1 MPGSALHRFEL
12 SGKRYVIDPETCFCF
27 ECDAISWDVLDY
39 YPHTPIN
46 RILHLL
52 DGKHARKELE
62 EVIGELEW
70 LRATKSIL
78 PAPQHEELAKQY
90 DLERGVNHFTIFLP
104 ENAVKPP
111 IPAKRSWFGAV
122 PSAAGR
128 RTAGQEE
135 GSAALEAADLFLARS
150 GAQQD
155 LQFELRTRRVI
166 PDVEGIA
173 RTCTRVL
180 KKAALAGKRLTVVWH
195 VEEAPLSR
203 GPEAFD
209 GHALGLKLELR
220 DGAEVER
227 HVRAFADMKPARLGA
242 LLKRLPSGG
251 AHAAGRVVLAPG
263 HSTFAGAVEELDKA
277 GFRAIEIDVDG
288 AFVRHPALDPSA
300 MMSGLREVAVYYA
313 QRLLKQRYFRLDPIA
328 GIFWRIY
335 NGTPL
340 RRSDPAG
347 VNELAIDAEGGIY
360 ASRYL
365 VGRSEFRAGSV
376 VDGTLD
382 EAALRHFEDVGVL
395 TTPVCIRC
403 WARHLCG
410 GGTAAVHQALSGS
423 FRQPHEPWC
432 DAQRAWLASAVSA
445 FSLLSS
451 EGVNFTRVYG
461 NLESSDKPS
470 LFTMVRAA
478 FQMNIGLRPIGEADA
493 ALLTAWENWN
503 EAAYFLCNE
512 SGLFLATKYDREMDS
527 LHPRGYE
534 QEFMLVRKSG
544 EPFGLLKIRPEL
556 LPGAA
561 LVWVYM
567 RRSSDYASE
576 TVRKSFRFLLRELG
590 GQQSLRRL
598 SIPVSMKEKDLAD
611 FLAAIGFQEEGVL
624 RDALYLHGAYHPV
637 RRFGIALDAS

>member
-52 DGKHARKELE
+52 EGKHVRKELE

-90 DLERGVNHFTIFLP
+90 DLERGVNRLTVFLP
-104 ENAVKPP
+104 KDDTEPA
-111 IPAKRSWFGAV
+111 IPAKRSWFGAASR
-122 PSAAGR
+122 PAAGR
-128 RTAGQEE
+128 AEE
-135 GSAALEAADLFLARS
+135 SVGRDAVNFLLARS
-150 GAQQD
+150 GAQAD
-155 LQFELRTRRVI
+155 LYLEFRMRHAISDEKGL
-166 PDVEGIA
+166 A
-173 RTCTRVL
+173 RLVTQAFQ
-180 KKAALAGKRLTVVWH
+180 KAALAGKRLTVALH
-195 VEEAPLSR
+195 IEEAPLSR
-203 GPEAFD
+203 GSQALE
-209 GHALGLKLELR
+209 GHTLGVKLELR
-220 DGAEVER
+220 ANAEVER
-227 HVRAFADMKPARLGA
+227 HVHAFLSTKPTKLGG
-242 LLKRLPSGG
+242 LLKLLPSGDSE
-251 AHAAGRVVLAPG
+251 AIGRVVLKPRHAA
-263 HSTFAGAVEELDKA
+263 FAGAVEELDKT

-288 AFVRHPALDPSA
+288 AFVSHPDADPSA
-300 MMSGLREVAVYYA
+300 MMSGLQDVAVYYA
-313 QRLLKQRYFRLDPIA
+313 QRLLKQHYFRVDPIA
-328 GIFWRIY
+328 PVFWRIY

-365 VGRSEFRAGSV
+365 VGRPEFRAGSV
-376 VDGTLD
+376 AEGTLD
-382 EAALRHFEDVGVL
+382 EAALRRFEDVGVL
-395 TTPVCIRC
+395 TTPVCMRC

-410 GGTAAVHQALSGS
+410 GGIAAVHQALSGS
-423 FRQPHEPWC
+423 FRQPYAPWC

-461 NLESSDKPS
+461 NLEPSVKPS

-534 QEFMLVRKSG
+534 QEFMLMRKGG

-556 LPGAA
+556 LPGVAM
-561 LVWVYM
+561 VWVYM

-576 TVRKSFRFLLRELG
+576 SVRKSFRFFLRELG
-590 GQQSLRRL
+590 GQQNLRRL
-598 SIPVSMKEKDLAD
+598 TVPVSMQEKALAE
-611 FLAAIGFQEEGVL
+611 FLSAIGFQEEGVL

-637 RRFGIALDAS
+637 RRFGIALDVS